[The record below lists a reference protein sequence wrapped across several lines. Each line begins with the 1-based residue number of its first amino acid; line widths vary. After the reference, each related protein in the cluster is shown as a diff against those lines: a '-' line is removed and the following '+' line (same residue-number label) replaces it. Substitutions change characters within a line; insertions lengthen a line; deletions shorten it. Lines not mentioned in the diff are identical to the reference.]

1 MPAIA
6 PGLRPERGVAAAAAA
21 LVVDAGAAA
30 GEAVGEAVGDA
41 LGDEELVLVP
51 PGGTDSSG
59 NFYSC
64 QLDPSFHRHED
75 RLYLAWLQHERRL
88 LSTFSLDL
96 QAGRSI
102 RIDHSDHAIID
113 A

>member
-21 LVVDAGAAA
+21 LVVDAGAA
-30 GEAVGEAVGDA
+30 VGDAVGDA
-41 LGDEELVLVP
+41 LEDEELALVVA

-64 QLDPSFHRHED
+64 QLVLSFHQSEGI
-75 RLYLAWLQHERRL
+75 LYLAWLQHERRL
-88 LSTFSLDL
+88 LSSFPLNL
-96 QAGRSI
+96 QAGGSI

-113 A
+113 T